1 MRRSPGPGSLSLTM
15 LSYRRRVARRGWVP
29 DRWITILSR
38 FSVRSSVKPLLILTP
53 FICWR
58 AARLRADALRARRAP
73 LPYLVT
79 LPDEPVSRVRS
90 VASVVMTFS
99 LARFL
104 DLGWPHIKS
113 ING

>member
-1 MRRSPGPGSLSLTM
+1 MRTSPGPGLLSLTM
-15 LSYRRRVARRGWVP
+15 SSYRQQVARWGWVP

-53 FICWR
+53 FICWQ
-58 AARLRADALRARRAP
+58 AARLRAYALRARRAR

-79 LPDEPVSRVRS
+79 LPDEPASRVRS
-90 VASVVMTFS
+90 ADSVVMTFS

-104 DLGWPHIKS
+104 DLGWPH
-113 ING
+113 